1 MARTTTA
8 SSGAANSGGTEQAA
22 SLQTPDYALRVAPDP
37 QRYTR
42 EGRVMELRDVG
53 RGGIQAVPV
62 KELINQAHKVG
73 LISLELTPLLLD
85 GEPGGYA
92 VFKATARFLDGTV
105 FEDIGD
111 AFEGNCN
118 KTVAK
123 HHIRMAATRAIGRV
137 LRLALNVAENAA
149 EEFAGDEVNAA
160 SSGDFRSGPAR
171 VTPLRSAAP
180 ATAQRQVNGAPPPF
194 NNATGD
200 GWECEVCGIPFTDTA
215 KSTAAAKAAYS
226 ARTKGGHIVCYK
238 CRDYDFSKAG
248 AAPAG
253 GAGNAADLPF

>member
-1 MARTTTA
+1 MARTTA
-8 SSGAANSGGTEQAA
+8 NSGAANSGGGAEQAA
-22 SLQTPDYALRVAPDP
+22 DYGLRVAPDP

-62 KELINQAHKVG
+62 KELINQAHRAG

-85 GEPGGYA
+85 GAPGGYA

-105 FEDIGD
+105 FEDVGD

-118 KTVAK
+118 RMVAK

-149 EEFAGDEVNAA
+149 EEFAGDEVNAPA
-160 SSGDFRSGPAR
+160 GGDFRPAPARSGGAR

-180 ATAQRQVNGAPPPF
+180 APAQRQVNGAPPPF
-194 NNATGD
+194 NNAAGD
-200 GWECEVCGIPFTDTA
+200 GWECEVCGAPFTDTA

-226 ARTKGGHIVCYK
+226 ARTKDGHIVCYN

-253 GAGNAADLPF
+253 DAGNAADLPF